1 MHTLAEAKEIHHAQ
15 DWTPRSIEYESM
27 LMRHAL
33 CFAHLLATRV
43 QDLVCCEEVVPDQRS
58 QFAFSK
64 CLAST
69 ELASNHVA
77 YLVGMLAGRQSSRVG
92 CW

>member
-33 CFAHLLATRV
+33 CFSHLLATRV
-43 QDLVCCEEVVPDQRS
+43 QVLVCYEEIVS
-58 QFAFSK
+58 
-64 CLAST
+64 
-69 ELASNHVA
+69 
-77 YLVGMLAGRQSSRVG
+77 
-92 CW
+92 